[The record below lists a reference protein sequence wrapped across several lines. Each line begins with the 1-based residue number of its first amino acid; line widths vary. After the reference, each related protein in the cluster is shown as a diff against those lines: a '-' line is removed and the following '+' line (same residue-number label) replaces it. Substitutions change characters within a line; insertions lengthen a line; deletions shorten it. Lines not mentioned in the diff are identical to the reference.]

1 MNEKLR
7 AWVGGI
13 VQETNA
19 FSPIPTAFEDFE
31 DGGGE
36 RPRWPGYGEFIEE
49 ARAAGLEVCAGRLP
63 FALPAAP
70 ASARTWQRLR
80 DGLLAELAAWA
91 EASPVHLVWLVLHGA
106 QMAEGCDDCEGDL
119 IAAVRAQVGP
129 ACRIG
134 VLLDL
139 HANMSPTMLRE
150 ADLVVACHLYPHTDL
165 GDRARHAARVLIPL
179 LREPARAATRWTT
192 AAWRVPAFGAFP
204 TTEPPFD
211 DLVRRL
217 QAIEREPGVVAA
229 SATHGFL
236 GADCRWLGGAAF
248 VTTEGDPAQAERLAR
263 EVAEHFYGLIR
274 HAPRT
279 QLDVA
284 EALDAAARAEQ
295 VPGKP
300 VVLADSSDNPGG
312 GAAADG
318 TQVLAALL
326 ARNEPA
332 LRPAAVGMLSD
343 PHAVATAWR
352 AGEGA
357 RLMMRIGGKTGPLS
371 GHPLDAEVVVQ
382 ALRDDVKQ
390 AIFVPDPNTPIGRSA
405 LLRID
410 GRAGPVHVVIADQR
424 HQVFTPHVFTGHGL
438 DLASCRLVVVKST
451 QHFHA
456 GFAPLASAIVRCD
469 AGGTVTSDPTQ
480 LPYRHRPQPC
490 WPWEADARCTP
501 LFPDASA

>member
-1 MNEKLR
+1 MSKSVHPAVC
-7 AWVGGI
+7 AWAGGI
-13 VQETNA
+13 VQETNG

-31 DGGGE
+31 DWAGA
-36 RPRWPGYGEFIEE
+36 RPRWPGYAEFIDE
-49 ARAAGLEVCAGRLP
+49 ARQAGVPVRAGQLVG
-63 FALPAAP
+63 ALPAAP
-70 ASARTWQRLR
+70 ISAATWQRLR
-80 DGLLAELAAWA
+80 AQLLDDLAAA
-91 EASPVHLVWLVLHGA
+91 GPVDVVWLVLHGA

-119 IAAVRAQVGP
+119 ITAVRAQVG
-129 ACRIG
+129 AVCRIG

-139 HANMSPTMLRE
+139 HANMTPAMLRE

-165 GDRARHAARVLIPL
+165 GDRARHAARALIRS
-179 LREPARAATRWTT
+179 LREPVRWTT
-192 AAWRVPAFGAFP
+192 AAVRMPAFGVFP

-217 QAIEREPGVVAA
+217 QACEREPGVVAA

-236 GADCRWLGGAAF
+236 GADCCWLGGCAF
-248 VTTEGDPAQAERLAR
+248 VTTAGDAVQAERLAHAL
-263 EVAEHFYGLIR
+263 AEHFYALIR
-274 HAPRT
+274 NAPRT
-279 QLDVA
+279 QLGLA
-284 EALDAAARAEQ
+284 EALDAAAAAEP

-326 ARNEPA
+326 ARDEPS
-332 LRPAAVGMLSD
+332 LRPAALGMVWD

-357 RLMMRIGGKTGPLS
+357 RLAMRIGGKTGPLS
-371 GHPLDAEVVVQ
+371 GQPVDAEVVVEV
-382 ALRDDVKQ
+382 LRDDVMQ
-390 AIFVPDPNTPIGRSA
+390 AIFAPEPNMPIGRSA

-410 GRAGPVHVVIADQR
+410 GAAGPVRIVIADQR
-424 HQVFTPHVFTGHGL
+424 HQVFTPHVFTGHGM

-469 AGGTVTSDPTQ
+469 AGGTVTSDPTR
-480 LPYRHRPQPC
+480 LPYRRRPRPC
-490 WPWEADARCTP
+490 WPWEPEARCTP
-501 LFPDASA
+501 LDIGGST

>member
-1 MNEKLR
+1 MSRTRR

-19 FSPIPTAFEDFE
+19 FSPIPSAFEDFE
-31 DGGGE
+31 DFGGD

-49 ARAAGLEVCAGRLP
+49 ARAAGLDVCAGRLP

-80 DGLLAELAAWA
+80 DDLLAELAA
-91 EASPVHLVWLVLHGA
+91 SGPVDLVWLPLHGA
-106 QMAEGCDDCEGDL
+106 QMAEGCDDCEGEL
-119 IAAVRAQVGP
+119 IAAVRSQVGP

-139 HANMSPTMLRE
+139 HANVTPTMLRE

-165 GDRARHAARVLIPL
+165 GDRARHAARALIGSL
-179 LREPARAATRWTT
+179 HEPVRWTT

-217 QAIEREPGVVAA
+217 EACEREPGVVAA

-263 EVAEHFYGLIR
+263 ELADHFYALIR
-274 HAPRT
+274 SAPRN
-279 QLDVA
+279 QLGVV
-284 EALDAAARAEQ
+284 EALDAAATAEPT
-295 VPGKP
+295 PGKP
-300 VVLADSSDNPGG
+300 VVLADSADNPGG

-326 ARNEPA
+326 ARDEPG
-332 LRPAAVGMLSD
+332 LRRAAVGMLWD

-352 AGEGA
+352 AGEGT
-357 RLMMRIGGKTGPLS
+357 RLLMRLGGKTGPLS
-371 GHPLDAEVVVQ
+371 GAPVDAEVVVE

-390 AIFVPDPNTPIGRSA
+390 AIFVPEPNTPIGRSA

-410 GRAGPVHVVIADQR
+410 GAAGPVHIVIADQR

-480 LPYRHRPQPC
+480 LPYRHRPHPC
-490 WPWEADARCTP
+490 WPWEAEARCVPMHLGET
-501 LFPDASA
+501 A